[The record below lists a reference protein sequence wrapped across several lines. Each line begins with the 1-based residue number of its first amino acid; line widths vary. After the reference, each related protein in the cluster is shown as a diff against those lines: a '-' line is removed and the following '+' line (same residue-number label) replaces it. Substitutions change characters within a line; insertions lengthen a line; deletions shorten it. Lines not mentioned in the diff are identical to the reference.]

1 MELNPADLKV
11 FLNHIYEF
19 KKGVRRMVLYTTN
32 KKYEDFAVK
41 RLEGVRRMVLYTTN
55 KKYEDFAVKRLANQ
69 RIKFIVQ
76 QVDDER
82 INLFFGCDECIEAIR
97 LLVNRPLNKLT
108 PEEDFILGAMLGYD
122 ICVQCR
128 RYCDRKQRKMVS

>member
-11 FLNHIYEF
+11 FLNHIYD
-19 KKGVRRMVLYTTN
+19 MVLYTTN

-41 RLEGVRRMVLYTTN
+41 RLV
-55 KKYEDFAVKRLANQ
+55 NQ

>member
-41 RLEGVRRMVLYTTN
+41 RL
-55 KKYEDFAVKRLANQ
+55 ANQ

-82 INLFFGCDECIEAIR
+82 IEAIR

>member
-32 KKYEDFAVK
+32 KRYEEFAI
-41 RLEGVRRMVLYTTN
+41 R
-55 KKYEDFAVKRLANQ
+55 RLANQ

-76 QVDDER
+76 QVDSER
-82 INLFFGCDECIEAIR
+82 INLFIEAIR
-97 LLVNRPLNKLT
+97 LLVNRPLNQLT

-128 RYCDRKQRKMVS
+128 RYCDRKQHGIAS

>member
-1 MELNPADLKV
+1 MELNPAGIKV

-32 KKYEDFAVK
+32 KKYESFAVK
-41 RLEGVRRMVLYTTN
+41 RLE
-55 KKYEDFAVKRLANQ
+55 NQ
-69 RIKFIVQ
+69 HIKFIVLP
-76 QVDDER
+76 VDDER

-97 LLVNRPLNKLT
+97 LLVNRPLNRLT

-122 ICVQCR
+122 ICVQCK
-128 RYCDRKQRKMVS
+128 RYCDRKMRHLVS

>member
-1 MELNPADLKV
+1 MVSKPLPIL
-11 FLNHIYEF
+11 FLINDNLLIY
-19 KKGVRRMVLYTTN
+19 
-32 KKYEDFAVK
+32 KYILFNATFVNE
-41 RLEGVRRMVLYTTN
+41 
-55 KKYEDFAVKRLANQ
+55 
-69 RIKFIVQ
+69 
-76 QVDDER
+76 ER

-97 LLVNRPLNKLT
+97 MLVNRPLNKLT

>member
-1 MELNPADLKV
+1 
-11 FLNHIYEF
+11 
-19 KKGVRRMVLYTTN
+19 
-32 KKYEDFAVK
+32 
-41 RLEGVRRMVLYTTN
+41 MVLYTTN

-82 INLFFGCDECIEAIR
+82 INLFFGCDECIEAIC

-128 RYCDRKQRKMVS
+128 RYCAEEDFILGAMLGYDICVQCRRYCDRKQRKMVS